1 MDETIIEAP
10 KVDFFIKLA
19 SEADMPTAFADFYRQ
34 DYKTKPPVSE
44 AKILWQYEMTDAEYE
59 TYQAYVDNEIEQE
72 SAYSH
77 MLDSFP
83 STATEYLISGGTVT
97 GYEPAVYD
105 IQYDENG
112 NEILDPDGEPYL
124 VTHTH
129 DYAIDVVGVIHEPT
143 GNMLTDDEGNE
154 YPETAPVDG
163 WHVNVRLV
171 GDAMRETVEALDA
184 LYGVVPNSPSRVFL

>member
-1 MDETIIEAP
+1 MIDETIIEAP
-10 KVDFFIKLA
+10 KVDFFIKIA

-34 DYKTKPPVSE
+34 DYVTVVDE
-44 AKILWQYEMTDAEYE
+44 E
-59 TYQAYVDNEIEQE
+59 TGEETQTPE
-72 SAYSH
+72 
-77 MLDSFP
+77 
-83 STATEYLISGGTVT
+83 
-97 GYEPAVYD
+97 
-105 IQYDENG
+105 
-112 NEILDPDGEPYL
+112 GEPYL
-124 VTHTH
+124 VTHSH

-171 GDAMRETVEALDA
+171 GDAMREKVEALDA

>member
-10 KVDFFIKLA
+10 KVDFFLKLA
-19 SEADMPTAFADFYRQ
+19 SEADMPTAFADFYKQ
-34 DYKTKPPVSE
+34 DYVTVVDE
-44 AKILWQYEMTDAEYE
+44 E
-59 TYQAYVDNEIEQE
+59 TGEETQ
-72 SAYSH
+72 
-77 MLDSFP
+77 
-83 STATEYLISGGTVT
+83 T
-97 GYEPAVYD
+97 
-105 IQYDENG
+105 
-112 NEILDPDGEPYL
+112 PDGEKYL

-143 GNMLTDDEGNE
+143 GNMLTDAEGNE

>member
-10 KVDFFIKLA
+10 KVDFFLKLA
-19 SEADMPTAFADFYRQ
+19 SEADMPTAFADFYKQ
-34 DYKTKPPVSE
+34 DYVTVVDE
-44 AKILWQYEMTDAEYE
+44 E
-59 TYQAYVDNEIEQE
+59 TGEETQ
-72 SAYSH
+72 
-77 MLDSFP
+77 
-83 STATEYLISGGTVT
+83 T
-97 GYEPAVYD
+97 
-105 IQYDENG
+105 
-112 NEILDPDGEPYL
+112 PDGEPYL
-124 VTHTH
+124 VTHSH

-143 GNMLTDDEGNE
+143 GNMLTDAEGNE

>member
-1 MDETIIEAP
+1 MIDETIIEAP

-34 DYKTKPPVSE
+34 DYVTVVDE
-44 AKILWQYEMTDAEYE
+44 E
-59 TYQAYVDNEIEQE
+59 TGEETQ
-72 SAYSH
+72 
-77 MLDSFP
+77 
-83 STATEYLISGGTVT
+83 T
-97 GYEPAVYD
+97 
-105 IQYDENG
+105 
-112 NEILDPDGEPYL
+112 PDGEPYL

-143 GNMLTDDEGNE
+143 GNTLSDDEGNE

-184 LYGVVPNSPSRVFL
+184 LYGVVPNSPSRVWL

>member
-1 MDETIIEAP
+1 MIDETIIEAP
-10 KVDFFIKLA
+10 KVDFFIKIA

-34 DYKTKPPVSE
+34 DYVTVVDE
-44 AKILWQYEMTDAEYE
+44 E
-59 TYQAYVDNEIEQE
+59 TGEETQ
-72 SAYSH
+72 
-77 MLDSFP
+77 
-83 STATEYLISGGTVT
+83 T
-97 GYEPAVYD
+97 
-105 IQYDENG
+105 
-112 NEILDPDGEPYL
+112 PDGEPYL

-171 GDAMRETVEALDA
+171 GDAMREKVEALDA